1 MCYLPGHSS
10 SSVYDRLRIANSG
23 HHSGVKVILSFILYL
38 LLFTNKIS
46 FLFKYYVNN
55 VELSWVDG
63 IADQSLMPLRLTLLF
78 SIDFQFF
85 SFEIFLSF
93 SVFNAIFSILSMQ

>member
-38 LLFTNKIS
+38 LLFFQTKSPVCSNIIS
-46 FLFKYYVNN
+46 TIFRSGF
-55 VELSWVDG
+55 E
-63 IADQSLMPLRLTLLF
+63 RF
-78 SIDFQFF
+78 SIKNVKDFF
-85 SFEIFLSF
+85 
-93 SVFNAIFSILSMQ
+93 